1 METKQRSR
9 VQSSALQ
16 TELIATQKPTL
27 KALQVNVALIF
38 SPLHIM
44 SSCAFSASS
53 ALTWLQ
59 GDTNDCF

>member
-27 KALQVNVALIF
+27 KTLQVNRALIF
-38 SPLHIM
+38 CSFTHHVLVR
-44 SSCAFSASS
+44 
-53 ALTWLQ
+53 L
-59 GDTNDCF
+59 